1 MLFEGVDKSL
11 TRLEESLAEIKHKL
25 RAVMQTRQIVPHN
38 QISVPSYP
46 QQRTH
51 QQWIANNQQQVHQ
64 YDAQHSPRSAAST
77 QRGNAA
83 IPQNGDVMQMI

>member
-11 TRLEESLAEIKHKL
+11 TRLEESLAEIKQKL
-25 RAVMQTRQIVPHN
+25 RAVMQTRQIVPQNH
-38 QISVPSYP
+38 ISVTSYP
-46 QQRTH
+46 QQRPH
-51 QQWIANNQQQVHQ
+51 QQLMAGSQQQVHQ
-64 YDAQHSPRSAAST
+64 YDGQHSPRSAAST

>member
-11 TRLEESLAEIKHKL
+11 TRLEESLAEIKQKL
-25 RAVMQTRQIVPHN
+25 RAVMQTRQIVPQN
-38 QISVPSYP
+38 YISIPANP
-46 QQRTH
+46 QRPH
-51 QQWIANNQQQVHQ
+51 QQLMAGSQQQVHQ
-64 YDAQHSPRSAAST
+64 YDGQHSPRSAVST

>member
-11 TRLEESLAEIKHKL
+11 TRLEESLAEIKQKL
-25 RAVMQTRQIVPHN
+25 RAVMQTRQIVPQN
-38 QISVPSYP
+38 QISAPTYP
-46 QQRTH
+46 QQRPH
-51 QQWIANNQQQVHQ
+51 QQWIGSTHQQVHQ
-64 YDAQHSPRSAAST
+64 QDAQHSPRSAAST